1 MILMQTTTT
10 QNEKLKKIL
19 NDRQTIMETLLYGE
33 DLDDE
38 RLSEYYK
45 FMKWY
50 DSLSQLDKDI
60 FYLIQIYGI
69 PETAQ
74 LLDCSYSFI
83 YSKSKKLKYKK

>member
-1 MILMQTTTT
+1 MKKTTT

-19 NDRQTIMETLLYGE
+19 SDRPTIMNTLLYEE

-45 FMKWY
+45 FMRWY

-60 FYLIQIYGI
+60 FYLCQIYTVK
-69 PETAQ
+69 EVAE

-83 YSKSKKLKYKK
+83 YMKKQKLKYHK